1 MERTRNILGLT
12 ILALS
17 LTSCTITGSDQLR
30 INRQQV
36 YGVDCSG
43 SAMSMSVCYK
53 KAKTLCPNGYNVI
66 SKQET
71 HPVPMGNT
79 LLTDPSTGN
88 PSVNIAVKRIMNIEC
103 I

>member
-1 MERTRNILGLT
+1 MEKTRNILGLT

-17 LTSCTITGSDQLR
+17 LTACTITGSDQLR
-30 INRQQV
+30 TNRQI
-36 YGVDCSG
+36 YAVDCSG
-43 SAMSMSVCYK
+43 SAMSMSTCYK
-53 KAKTLCPNGYNVI
+53 KAKSICPNGYNTI
-66 SKQET
+66 SRQDT
-71 HPVPMGNT
+71 HPVPIGNT

>member
-1 MERTRNILGLT
+1 MERIRNILGLT
-12 ILALS
+12 IIALS

-30 INRQQV
+30 TNRQQV

-43 SAMSMSVCYK
+43 SASSISVCYK

-66 SKQET
+66 SRQDT
-71 HPVPMGNT
+71 HPMPLGNT

-88 PSVNIAVKRIMNIEC
+88 PSVDIGVKRVMNIEC